1 MIPYLLGQGLRVS
14 VIKHAHHEFDV
25 DVPGKDSWVHR
36 QSGATEV
43 LVSSTRRWAL
53 MHELRGAG
61 EPRLPELLAK
71 MSPVDLVII
80 EGFKREPHR
89 KIEVHRIAND
99 KPLLFPEDPDIVGIA
114 TDAAVETTLPMA
126 HLDDIEA
133 VAALLQ
139 RSAMPVEDVL
149 AKQLPNREGLRGK
162 MAQLS
167 DDCFAFGGPMMSV
180 DEAVG
185 IIAARVTAVEE
196 IETVALG
203 AADGRVLARDDC
215 RAVAAAA
222 VHQFRGRRLC
232 GGKPRSA
239 AGRGEGVS
247 VTGRMQ
253 AGASASAAIQP
264 GHAMRI
270 FTGAPMPE
278 GADTVFMQEDV
289 RIDDDGRVVLPAG
302 LKPGANVRPAGEDI
316 PAGHAALAAGR
327 RLRPQDVALAAAFGL
342 TQLEVVRRIR
352 VAVFSTGDELVSPG
366 ETRAPAQL
374 FDSNRF
380 MLMAMLARLGCEVS
394 DLGILRDERAS
405 LAEALQKAAGNH
417 DLILTT
423 GGVSTGEEDHVKA
436 AVESAGKLVLW
447 RMAIKPG
454 RPVAMGII
462 GGTPFI
468 GLPGN
473 PVASFVTFVHVVRPT
488 VLALSGAAQQ
498 PLVPMPV
505 RAAFSYRKKI
515 ARREYVRVNL
525 ARGEDGMLEAV
536 KFPREGAGLLSSLVD
551 TDGLVELGEEITR
564 VEPGQTVG
572 FLSYSSLI

>member
-1 MIPYLLGQGLRVS
+1 
-14 VIKHAHHEFDV
+14 
-25 DVPGKDSWVHR
+25 
-36 QSGATEV
+36 
-43 LVSSTRRWAL
+43 
-53 MHELRGAG
+53 
-61 EPRLPELLAK
+61 
-71 MSPVDLVII
+71 
-80 EGFKREPHR
+80 
-89 KIEVHRIAND
+89 
-99 KPLLFPEDPDIVGIA
+99 
-114 TDAAVETTLPMA
+114 
-126 HLDDIEA
+126 
-133 VAALLQ
+133 
-139 RSAMPVEDVL
+139 
-149 AKQLPNREGLRGK
+149 

-185 IIAARVTAVEE
+185 LIAVRVTPIHDVER
-196 IETVALG
+196 VALTQ
-203 AADGRVLARDDC
+203 ADGRILARD
-215 RAVAAAA
+215 VAAPLPLPPFTNSA
-222 VHQFRGRRLC
+222 VDGYAVSSRDLPQSEERAFPIVGRVQA
-232 GGKPRSA
+232 GRSA
-239 AGRGEGVS
+239 GAPIAPG
-247 VTGRMQ
+247 Q
-253 AGASASAAIQP
+253 AT
-264 GHAMRI
+264 RI

-289 RIDDDGRVVLPAG
+289 RIEGDTIVAPAG

-316 PAGHAALAAGR
+316 AAGLAALKAGQ

-342 TQLEVVRRIR
+342 TQLDVVRRLR
-352 VAVFSTGDELVSPG
+352 VAVFSTGDELASPG
-366 ETRAPAQL
+366 EPRAAAQL

-394 DLGILRDERAS
+394 DLGIIRDDRAS
-405 LAEALQKAAGNH
+405 LARALQQVAGTH

-436 AVESAGKLVLW
+436 SVESIGRLVLW

-488 VLALSGAAQQ
+488 ILALSGARQA
-498 PLVPMPV
+498 PLMPMPV

-515 ARREYVRVNL
+515 SRREYVRVSL
-525 ARGEDGMLEAV
+525 RKSADGALEAV

-551 TDGLVELGEEITR
+551 TDGLVELGEVVTL

-572 FLSYSSLI
+572 FLSYASLV

>member
-1 MIPYLLGQGLRVS
+1 
-14 VIKHAHHEFDV
+14 
-25 DVPGKDSWVHR
+25 
-36 QSGATEV
+36 
-43 LVSSTRRWAL
+43 
-53 MHELRGAG
+53 
-61 EPRLPELLAK
+61 
-71 MSPVDLVII
+71 
-80 EGFKREPHR
+80 
-89 KIEVHRIAND
+89 
-99 KPLLFPEDPDIVGIA
+99 
-114 TDAAVETTLPMA
+114 
-126 HLDDIEA
+126 
-133 VAALLQ
+133 
-139 RSAMPVEDVL
+139 
-149 AKQLPNREGLRGK
+149 

-185 IIAARVTAVEE
+185 LIAARVTGVREVEG
-196 IETVALG
+196 VALNQ
-203 AADGRVLARDDC
+203 ADGRILAGDVTAPLPLPPFTNS
-215 RAVAAAA
+215 AVDGYA
-222 VHQFRGRRLC
+222 VRGRDL
-232 GGKPRSA
+232 PLQAEA
-239 AGRGEGVS
+239 AFA
-247 VTGRMQ
+247 VTGRVQ
-253 AGASASAAIQP
+253 AGAVAGEALQP
-264 GHAMRI
+264 GRAVRI

-289 RIDDDGRVVLPAG
+289 RLDGEGRVILPAG

-316 PAGHAALAAGR
+316 AVGFAALQAGL

-342 TQLEVVRRIR
+342 TEVEVTRRIR
-352 VAVFSTGDELVSPG
+352 VAVFSTGNELVSPG
-366 ETRAPAQL
+366 SPRGPAQL

-394 DLGILRDERAS
+394 DLGILRDDRAS
-405 LAEALQKAAGNH
+405 LAQGLKQVAGSH

-436 AVESAGKLVLW
+436 AVESVGTLVLW

-462 GGTPFI
+462 GGTPLI

-488 VLALSGAAQQ
+488 VLALAGARQH

-505 RAAFSYRKKI
+505 RAAFAYRKKI
-515 ARREYVRVNL
+515 SRREYVRVSL
-525 ARGEDGMLEAV
+525 RKAADGALEAT

-551 TDGLVELGEEITR
+551 TDGLVELGEAITA

-572 FLSYSSLI
+572 FLGYANLM